1 MQAATVG
8 GAEHDEQL
16 AAPLRRSLR
25 QRHQRQHAT
34 FAFIVRPHQEE
45 DIFAGDDED
54 QRPQC
59 EAEHAQDLARDD
71 APRRTLALR
80 SRGEQGDATRIDF
93 AELAPE
99 VNRFLGQAAYL
110 QLGYFETLTR
120 LIRATTA
127 LSEKESLSRAAGAA
141 LTKHRGIVELIAE
154 RGDDPTQLMLP
165 FRENLD
171 AFRRKTIGARPRETL
186 LAVYI
191 TAGMLDD
198 FYLALAS
205 SYGDTGRRVAEILRE
220 DDARHEI
227 VAIIQETI
235 ESDEEW
241 RSLLSMWARRL
252 VGDTILVCR
261 SALRPERL
269 DVDEERIEPVYTE
282 LMGAHARRMDA
293 MGLAS

>member
-1 MQAATVG
+1 MVNWFWN
-8 GAEHDEQL
+8 
-16 AAPLRRSLR
+16 RSK
-25 QRHQRQHAT
+25 T
-34 FAFIVRPHQEE
+34 
-45 DIFAGDDED
+45 
-54 QRPQC
+54 
-59 EAEHAQDLARDD
+59 
-71 APRRTLALR
+71 PRRTLALR
-80 SRGEQGDATRIDF
+80 SRGEQSGATRVDF

-99 VNRFLGQAAYL
+99 LNRFLGQAAYL

-120 LIRATTA
+120 LIRATPE
-127 LSEKESLSRAAGAA
+127 LSEKESLSRAAGAT
-141 LTKHRGIVELIAE
+141 LTKHRAIVELIAA
-154 RGDDPTQLMLP
+154 RGEDPTQLMLP

-171 AFRRKTIGARPRETL
+171 AFRRKTIGARPRETM
-186 LAVYI
+186 LAVHI

-205 SYGDTGRRVAEILRE
+205 SYGETGEKVREILRE

-261 SALRPERL
+261 SALRPDAL
-269 DVDEERIEPVYTE
+269 AAADDERIEPVYTE

>member
-1 MQAATVG
+1 MVKWFW
-8 GAEHDEQL
+8 
-16 AAPLRRSLR
+16 
-25 QRHQRQHAT
+25 QRDA
-34 FAFIVRPHQEE
+34 
-45 DIFAGDDED
+45 
-54 QRPQC
+54 
-59 EAEHAQDLARDD
+59 

-80 SRGEQGDATRIDF
+80 SRGDQGDATRVDF

-99 VNRFLGQAAYL
+99 LSRFLGQAAYL

-120 LIRATTA
+120 LIRATPA
-127 LSEKESLSRAAGAA
+127 LAEKEALSRAAGAA
-141 LTKHRGIVELIAE
+141 LTKHRGIVEVIAA

-171 AFRRKTIGARPRETL
+171 AFRRKTIGSRPRETL

-205 SYGDTGRRVAEILRE
+205 SYGETGQRIAAILRE

-261 SALRPERL
+261 SALRPDAL
-269 DVDEERIEPVYTE
+269 VAPDDERIEPVYTE

>member
-1 MQAATVG
+1 VVNWFWN
-8 GAEHDEQL
+8 
-16 AAPLRRSLR
+16 RSK
-25 QRHQRQHAT
+25 T
-34 FAFIVRPHQEE
+34 
-45 DIFAGDDED
+45 
-54 QRPQC
+54 
-59 EAEHAQDLARDD
+59 
-71 APRRTLALR
+71 PRRTLALR
-80 SRGEQGDATRIDF
+80 SRGEQSGATRVDF

-99 VNRFLGQAAYL
+99 LNRFLGQAAYL

-120 LIRATTA
+120 LIRATPE
-127 LSEKESLSRAAGAA
+127 LSEKESLSRAAGAT
-141 LTKHRGIVELIAE
+141 LTKHRAIVDLIAA
-154 RGDDPTQLMLP
+154 RGEDPTQLMLP

-171 AFRRKTIGARPRETL
+171 AFRRKTIGARPRETM
-186 LAVYI
+186 LAVHI

-205 SYGDTGRRVAEILRE
+205 SYGETGEKVRQILRE

-269 DVDEERIEPVYTE
+269 AAADDERIEPVYTE